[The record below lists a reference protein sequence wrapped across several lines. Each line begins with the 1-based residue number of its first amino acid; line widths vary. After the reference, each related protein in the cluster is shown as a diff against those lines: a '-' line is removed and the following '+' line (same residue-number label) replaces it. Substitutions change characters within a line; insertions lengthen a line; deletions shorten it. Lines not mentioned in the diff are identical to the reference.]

1 MAKENLSK
9 WGHGVLVLSL
19 LFVGLTVAALF
30 LSRIMAKDFV
40 VHGVYIKGNDLS
52 GMTYDEASD
61 VVIQSSDE
69 LFDQRL
75 VLKLNDLTRSVSL
88 DEIGVRFDKQE
99 TFNRI
104 FDVSYGQDLSWHIRT
119 RFLGMTGKQVNVK
132 PVIEIDK
139 KEFVKG
145 VRDLFPEVQSP
156 RDARIVVDAGG
167 EITVYGHQFGMAVD
181 YDEAYEKLKLE
192 LESGEIDDIDL
203 GFRLLRVN
211 YLESEAKD
219 DAEIL
224 KAILGKEIVL
234 KDSEIG
240 FEKTFVVTADWLNVY
255 KGQIDFA
262 DNFLVRLI
270 KQDIEPEIGEIKQDI
285 EIVKLPDSDVG
296 YVEVKGKLIDGRM
309 VKVSDTI
316 DNISL
321 ALSAGKAEAELEIIE
336 TKGSV
341 INKTGEDMGDLE
353 FLARGR
359 SNFQG
364 STAGRAFNVR
374 KGIDEKMNDIVIA
387 PGATF
392 SFNEF
397 LGPVTYRAG
406 WQAALA
412 IFNGKDLEPVPGGGL
427 CQVSTTVYRAALNAG
442 LEIAEQRNHSL
453 YVHYYR
459 DYGNGLDATIYPG
472 QQDLKFVNN
481 TGEYLFLRSWT
492 DGDNAYVDFYGTDDG
507 REVELIGPIYK
518 GEVPEEYADELVLG
532 NTQIAWIY
540 KVKMPDGSTTEKIL
554 KSSYRNSIMR

>member
-19 LFVGLTVAALF
+19 LFVGLTVAGLF
-30 LSRIMAKDFV
+30 LSRIMAKEFV

-119 RFLGMTGKQVNVK
+119 RFLGMTGKQVNIK

-262 DNFLVRLI
+262 DNFLAALI

-285 EIVKLPDSDVG
+285 EIVKLPESEVG
-296 YVEVKGKLIDGRM
+296 YAEVKGEVIDGRM

-336 TKGSV
+336 TKGAV
-341 INKTGEDMGDLE
+341 VNKTGEDLGDLK
-353 FLARGR
+353 FLTRGR

-397 LGPVTYRAG
+397 LGPVTYAAG
-406 WQAALA
+406 WKDALA

-459 DYGNGLDATIYPG
+459 EYGNGLDATIYPG

-492 DGDNAYVDFYGTDDG
+492 DGDDAYVDFYGTDDG

-532 NTQIAWIY
+532 STQIAWIY

-554 KSSYRNSIMR
+554 KSSYRNAIMR